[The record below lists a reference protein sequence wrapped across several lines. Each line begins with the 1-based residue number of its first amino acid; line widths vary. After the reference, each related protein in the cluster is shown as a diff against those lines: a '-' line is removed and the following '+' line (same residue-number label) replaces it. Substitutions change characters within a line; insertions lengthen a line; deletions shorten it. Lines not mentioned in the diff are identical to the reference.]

1 MKALAVFLTCAIF
14 VASAGYPDLC
24 DYRVEQLPAL
34 AECIEKKASLRLK
47 IALLKTRTELNCLN
61 GACMIRALC
70 IMVDP
75 EDILS
80 KYLSVSD
87 AWQTDTFNE
96 ICTITALVIKLFY

>member
-80 KYLSVSD
+80 KYLSEQKMAELD
-87 AWQTDTFNE
+87 K
-96 ICTITALVIKLFY
+96 ITEMCKP